1 MIFQSIQQLTLRLLR
16 NFGKPLF
23 NLLKC
28 KKNNPFRS
36 RKTLPCIKGIET
48 FFYYTFPRVLVG
60 RKTLP
65 CIKGIETL

>member
-28 KKNNPFRS
+28 KKNNPSRS
-36 RKTLPCIKGIET
+36 RKTPPCLKGIQAVKN
-48 FFYYTFPRVLVG
+48 FFISQNKTPAVVGVLF
-60 RKTLP
+60 
-65 CIKGIETL
+65 